1 MALKKSD
8 LYQTLWA
15 SCDELRGGMDASEY
29 KDYVLMLLFIRYVSD
44 KYAGQGALADI
55 EVPEGA
61 SFADLSNLKGKPDI
75 GNRINVEIVGP
86 LAKAAGLTEVPD
98 FNNDKKLGEGKAM
111 VQRLTNLIAIFEN
124 PALDFRKNRAD
135 HDDILGDAYEYLM
148 RHFATQSGKSK
159 GQFYTPAEVSRLLAA
174 LLGIESADTTAGT
187 TVYDPTCGSGS
198 LLLKVADAAT
208 TPVSLYG
215 QEKDNT
221 TADLARMNMILHQQA
236 AAETMQGNTL
246 TDPKFTHS
254 QTGALKTFDYVVAN
268 PPFSDKGWTTGLNP
282 EADPHGRFD
291 GFGVPPKKQGDYA
304 YLLHIV
310 RSLKS
315 TGTAACILPHGVLF
329 RGNAEAA
336 IRQNLLQRGLV
347 KAVIGLPPN
356 LFYGT
361 GIPACVI
368 VLAKQ
373 HAHARKAVYLIDASR
388 GFLKDGNKNRLRARD
403 LHRIVDA
410 YTAGHDVPRFARV
423 VPIEEIAD
431 NDYNLNLPRYLDVQE
446 PEDLQD
452 LAGHLQGG
460 VPDADIDA
468 LAPYWQVCPGLETA
482 LFTENRPG
490 YRNLAVPS
498 ADISATI
505 DSHPEFVAFV
515 ANAARHFDVWRVE
528 AASTLNALEPG
539 DHVKAL
545 IHDLSE
551 ALLAHYADQPLVDR
565 YPVYQHLMDYWAETL
580 QDDAYLIAADGWVDA
595 ARPKRIIETTQSGKT
610 TDKGWHSELVP
621 KDVLIARHFADER
634 AAIEQLEADLAKHE
648 ADLTELEEDQSSETD
663 DGPSVFADLEKIN
676 GAAVKARLKEI
687 KNEASAADEDTQA
700 EVAVL
705 QTWQALDN
713 ARSTTKKKCKSA
725 AAALDVACFEKFDD
739 LSADDLKTLVI
750 DDKWLHV
757 VGTRI
762 AGETDRVR
770 QALTGRVKEL
780 SDRYAETMSDL
791 ATEADALEL
800 KVAGHLE
807 RMGLSWR

>member
-55 EVPEGA
+55 EVPAGA
-61 SFADLSNLKGKPDI
+61 SFADLSDLKGKADI

-86 LAKAAGLTEVPD
+86 LAKAAGLTDVPD

-111 VQRLTNLIAIFEN
+111 VQRLTNLVAIFEN

-208 TPVSLYG
+208 TSVSLYG

-236 AAETMQGNTL
+236 AAETVQGNTL
-246 TDPKFTHS
+246 TDPKFTNR

-268 PPFSDKGWTTGLNP
+268 PPFSDKGWSTGLNP
-282 EADPHGRFD
+282 DTDPYGRFD
-291 GFGVPPKKQGDYA
+291 GFGVPPNKQGDYA

-336 IRQNLLQRGLV
+336 IRQNLLRRGLV

-368 VLAKQ
+368 VLGKQ
-373 HAHARKAVYLIDASR
+373 HAHARKAVHLIDASR

-410 YTAGHDVPRFARV
+410 YTAGNDVPRFARV

-468 LAPYWQVCPGLETA
+468 LAPYWKVCPDLEAT

-490 YRNLAVPS
+490 YRNLAVPA

-505 DSHPEFVAFV
+505 DAHPQFIAFV
-515 ANAARHFDVWRVE
+515 ANAARHFDIWCAE
-528 AASTLNALEPG
+528 AASTLSDLEPG
-539 DHVKAL
+539 DHVKSL

-551 ALLAHYADQPLVDR
+551 TLLAHYANQPLVDR

-580 QDDAYLIAADGWVDA
+580 QDDAYLIAADGWIDA
-595 ARPKRIIETTQSGKT
+595 AQPRRIIETTKSGKT
-610 TDKGWHSELVP
+610 MDKGWYSELVP
-621 KDVLIARHFADER
+621 KAVLVARYFADEQ
-634 AAIEQLEADLAKHE
+634 AAIDQLEADIAKHE
-648 ADLTELEEDQSSETD
+648 ADLSELEEDQSGETD
-663 DGPSVFADLEKIN
+663 EGPGVFADFEKVN
-676 GAAVKARLKEI
+676 AAAVKALLKEI
-687 KNEASAADEDTQA
+687 KSDASSTDDDAKA
-700 EVAVL
+700 EIAVL
-705 QTWQALDN
+705 KAWQALDN
-713 ARSTTKKKCKSA
+713 ARASDKKKHKA
-725 AAALDVACFEKFDD
+725 AATALDDVCFEKFDD
-739 LSADDLKTLVI
+739 LDEEDLKTLVI
-750 DDKWLHV
+750 DDKWLHI

-762 AGETDRVR
+762 TGETDRVR
-770 QALTGRVKEL
+770 QTLAGRIKVL
-780 SDRYAETMSDL
+780 ANRYAETMGDL
-791 ATEADALEL
+791 AAEADALEL

-807 RMGLSWR
+807 AMGLS